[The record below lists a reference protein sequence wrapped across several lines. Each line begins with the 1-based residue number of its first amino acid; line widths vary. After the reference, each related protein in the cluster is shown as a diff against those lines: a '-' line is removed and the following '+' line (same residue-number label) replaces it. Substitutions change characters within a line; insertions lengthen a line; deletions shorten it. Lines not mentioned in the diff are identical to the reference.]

1 MYPES
6 RNDYYDQ
13 HKIKILQISDKISVQ
28 IENQIN
34 QNLNYKI
41 QKDFN

>member
-1 MYPES
+1 MYPEP
-6 RNDYYDQ
+6 RDDYYDQ

-34 QNLNYKI
+34 LNYKK